1 MMSKHCLC
9 GICDQE
15 KQEGIHLYRLFI
27 CKQCEQKIIQTEPKE
42 VQYHYFVKKLRNLNQ
57 MTFH

>member
-1 MMSKHCLC
+1 MSKSCLC

-15 KQEGIHLYRLFI
+15 KKEGIQLYRLFI
-27 CKQCEQKIIQTEPKE
+27 CRECEQKIVHTEPKD

>member
-1 MMSKHCLC
+1 MMSKSCLC

-27 CKQCEQKIIQTEPKE
+27 CKECEQKIIQTEPKE
-42 VQYHYFVKKLRNLNQ
+42 VQYHYFVKNFG
-57 MTFH
+57 T